1 VNSKRLQSQA
11 DEIPFFKFLNLEVVN
26 TTDKATTCIMPA
38 TERLIGNSYLGNIH
52 GGIIASCM
60 EATASLAVF
69 DRPRKGAPKPIN
81 LTVNYLRPAKM
92 NPLHCR
98 AKVIR
103 AGRRIAFVE
112 TIAWQVDEDTP
123 VAKGQFQ
130 FLLI

>member
-1 VNSKRLQSQA
+1 MNGQQLQNQV
-11 DEIPFFKFLNLEVVN
+11 DGIPFFKFLDLIVINAIDQEI
-26 TTDKATTCIMPA
+26 TCTMPA
-38 TERLIGNSYLGNIH
+38 TPRIIGNTYLGNIH

-69 DRPRKGAPKPIN
+69 DRPRKGVPKPIN
-81 LTVNYLRPAKM
+81 RTVNTLRLAKM

-98 AKVIR
+98 AIVVR

-112 TIAWQVDEDTP
+112 TIAWQIDENTP

-130 FLLI
+130 FLLV